1 MSINSRLSQVFSSSI
16 RIPFDDYSRFI
27 IMSDCHR
34 GDASYSDNFSNNQ
47 NIFFAALLYYFER
60 GFTYIELGDG
70 DELWEN
76 RDINSIISSHS
87 DAFWLMSQ
95 FYKEGRFY
103 MLYGNHDIVKKDP
116 KYSRTNCHSF
126 FCDSIIS
133 YLPLFPGIV
142 IHEGLILDYTPIP
155 YQIFLTHG
163 HQADILNDTFW
174 RLSRFLVR
182 YLWRP
187 LELIGIRDPT
197 SAAKNNDRKS
207 KVERRLADWSV
218 KNNKMI
224 ITGHTHRPLF
234 PQPGENLYFNDG
246 SCVHPRCIT
255 GIEIVNGSLAL
266 IKWAVM
272 TRPDR
277 TLFVGREVL
286 EGPVRI
292 EDYIAAGWLH
302 DRTRPFEQANR

>member
-1 MSINSRLSQVFSSSI
+1 MSVNNRLTQVLTSSP
-16 RIPFDDYSRFI
+16 RLPFNDHSRFI

-34 GDASYSDNFSNNQ
+34 GDGGFADNFSNNQ
-47 NIFFAALLYYFER
+47 NIFFAALSYYYER
-60 GFTYIELGDG
+60 DFTYIELGDG

-76 RDINSIISSHS
+76 RKIDGIISTHS

-95 FYKEGRFY
+95 FYREGRFH
-103 MLYGNHDIVKKDP
+103 MLYGNHDIIKKDS
-116 KYSRTNCHSF
+116 KYSKTKCKSF
-126 FCDSIIS
+126 FCDSTNS
-133 YLPLFPGIV
+133 VMPLFPGIK
-142 IHEGLILDYTPIP
+142 ISEGLILDYQNSP

-197 SAAKNNDRKS
+197 SAAKNSDRKS
-207 KVERRLADWSV
+207 KVERRLAYWST
-218 KNNKMI
+218 KNNQMI
-224 ITGHTHRPLF
+224 ITGHTHRAVF
-234 PQPGENLYFNDG
+234 PQPGEVLYFNDG

-255 GIEIVNGSLAL
+255 GIEIMNGSLSL
-266 IKWAVM
+266 VKWAIM
-272 TRPDR
+272 IRPDR
-277 TLFVGREVL
+277 SLHVGREIL

-292 EDYIAAGWLH
+292 EEYIHKTLKRAI
-302 DRTRPFEQANR
+302 